1 MTTSALGGRR
11 QERSTIIAWTL
22 CAFVIL
28 VATVGIVY
36 GWMMRPAD
44 QPVDRII
51 WGWGWLLPA
60 TFAVLAAL
68 IVARQ
73 PYNRVGWLLMVT
85 ALAAA
90 VSNSGYS
97 DFLAA
102 PRTELTP
109 GLFLLLWF
117 DGWAWILL
125 IFPVFLIPLHFPTG
139 RPPTP
144 RWNWVNWLAVGMGGF
159 FVVASLFFDN
169 AIGPMDYAWRLPNPL
184 GYIPEAVV
192 NGPFLL
198 GWGSGLVIVLG
209 ASLVSLIVRYR
220 RAHAIER
227 LQIRWLIFAGVILL
241 LTYTPIFFLTDPA
254 APGFASQFWQSL
266 LLLVSIMGFAAAITI
281 AILRYQLWD
290 IDVIIRRTLIYSVLT
305 AILALVY
312 FGSVIVLQ
320 TIFADATGERSALSI
335 VLSTLLIA
343 ALFTPLRLRIQET
356 IDRRFFRRKYDAQQ
370 ALAGFSRL
378 TRGAADLDE
387 INRALLQ
394 VVDETVQP
402 QTAAVW
408 LRPEKK

>member
-1 MTTSALGGRR
+1 MRGACPIPSATFRRRSSTGRSCLDGAAGWSSFLAR
-11 QERSTIIAWTL
+11 VWSRSL
-22 CAFVIL
+22 CA
-28 VATVGIVY
+28 TG
-36 GWMMRPAD
+36 
-44 QPVDRII
+44 
-51 WGWGWLLPA
+51 
-60 TFAVLAAL
+60 
-68 IVARQ
+68 
-73 PYNRVGWLLMVT
+73 
-85 ALAAA
+85 
-90 VSNSGYS
+90 
-97 DFLAA
+97 A
-102 PRTELTP
+102 P
-109 GLFLLLWF
+109 
-117 DGWAWILL
+117 
-125 IFPVFLIPLHFPTG
+125 
-139 RPPTP
+139 
-144 RWNWVNWLAVGMGGF
+144 
-159 FVVASLFFDN
+159 
-169 AIGPMDYAWRLPNPL
+169 
-184 GYIPEAVV
+184 
-192 NGPFLL
+192 
-198 GWGSGLVIVLG
+198 
-209 ASLVSLIVRYR
+209 
-220 RAHAIER
+220 AIER

-343 ALFTPLRLRIQET
+343 AFTPLRLRIQET